1 MVKFEGN
8 LSRIEPSA
16 IHPKPISP
24 SFMRLDKL
32 LSNSTGIS
40 RSEIKKAIRKGDVIV
55 DGTKIKDASM
65 QVSSEQHVTL
75 FGQEVCEAKSRY
87 YMLNKPQGYVCANRD
102 REHPTALDLMIDEP
116 LYEKLNIAGRLDI
129 DTTGLV
135 LLTDDGKWLHN
146 VTSPKH
152 HCHKRYIV
160 QTAEPVENDCIEAFK
175 SGIML
180 KDEPKPTLP
189 AILRTLDPP
198 KDSAKDNIEDTINL
212 AEVIISEGRYHQVK
226 RMFGATNNRV
236 VALHRAAIGD
246 ISLDDNLAP
255 GEYRPL
261 TQTEIDSIQ

>member
-1 MVKFEGN
+1 
-8 LSRIEPSA
+8 
-16 IHPKPISP
+16 
-24 SFMRLDKL
+24 MRLDKL

-40 RSEIKKAIRKGDVIV
+40 RSEIKKAIRNGQATV
-55 DGTKIKDASM
+55 DGITVKDAKM
-65 QVSSEQHVTL
+65 QLSSEQHVTL
-75 FGQEVCEAKSRY
+75 FGQEVCEAKARY
-87 YMLNKPQGYVCANRD
+87 YMLNKPEGYVCANRD

-160 QTAEPVENDCIEAFK
+160 QTAEPIESASIEAFK
-175 SGIML
+175 NGIML
-180 KDEPKPTLP
+180 KDELKLTLP
-189 AILRTLDPP
+189 ATLVSLESPD
-198 KDSAKDNIEDTINL
+198 DNVNL
-212 AEVIISEGRYHQVK
+212 AEVTISEGRYHQVK

>member
-1 MVKFEGN
+1 
-8 LSRIEPSA
+8 
-16 IHPKPISP
+16 
-24 SFMRLDKL
+24 MRLDKL

-40 RSEIKKAIRKGDVIV
+40 RSEIKKAIRQGEVSV
-55 DGTKIKDASM
+55 DGVKAKNASM
-65 QVSSEQHVTL
+65 QLSGEQHVTL
-75 FGQEVCEAKSRY
+75 FGQEISEAKPRY
-87 YMLNKPQGYVCANRD
+87 YMLNKPEGYVCANRD
-102 REHPTALDLMIDEP
+102 REHPTVLDLMIDEP

-160 QTAEPVENDCIEAFK
+160 QTAEPIENSSIDAFRT
-175 SGIML
+175 GIML
-180 KDEPKPTLP
+180 KDELKPTLP
-189 AILRTLDPP
+189 ATLTPLESP
-198 KDSAKDNIEDTINL
+198 EDSVNA
-212 AEVIISEGRYHQVK
+212 AEVVISEGRYHQVK

>member
-1 MVKFEGN
+1 
-8 LSRIEPSA
+8 
-16 IHPKPISP
+16 
-24 SFMRLDKL
+24 MRLDKL

-55 DGTKIKDASM
+55 DGTTIKDASIHI
-65 QVSSEQHVTL
+65 SNEQHVTL
-75 FGQEVCEAKSRY
+75 FGQKVCEAKPRY
-87 YMLNKPQGYVCANRD
+87 YMLNKPEGYVCANRD

-152 HCHKRYIV
+152 HCHKRYIA
-160 QTAEPVENDCIEAFK
+160 QTAEPIENNSIEAFK
-175 SGIML
+175 NGIML
-180 KDEPKPTLP
+180 KDELKPTLP
-189 AILRTLDPP
+189 ATLTPIESP
-198 KDSAKDNIEDTINL
+198 KGSADNVDDVVNL

-236 VALHRAAIGD
+236 IALHRAAIGD
-246 ISLDDNLAP
+246 ITLDDNLAP

>member
-8 LSRIEPSA
+8 LRRIEPST
-16 IHPKPISP
+16 IHPKPTSP

-40 RSEIKKAIRKGDVIV
+40 RSEIKKAIRKGDVVV
-55 DGTKIKDASM
+55 DGATIKDPSAHISN
-65 QVSSEQHVTL
+65 EQHVTL
-75 FGQEVCEAKSRY
+75 FGQEVSEAKPRY
-87 YMLNKPQGYVCANRD
+87 YMLNKPEGYVCANRD
-102 REHPTALDLMIDEP
+102 REHPTALDLMVDEP

-160 QTAEPVENDCIEAFK
+160 ETAEPIKSDSIEAFK

-180 KDEPKPTLP
+180 KDELKPTLP
-189 AILRTLDPP
+189 ATLTALE
-198 KDSAKDNIEDTINL
+198 SQEGNVNL

-236 VALHRAAIGD
+236 VSLHRAAIGD
-246 ISLDDNLAP
+246 ISLDDNLSP

>member
-1 MVKFEGN
+1 
-8 LSRIEPSA
+8 
-16 IHPKPISP
+16 
-24 SFMRLDKL
+24 MRLDKL

-40 RSEIKKAIRKGDVIV
+40 RSEIKKAIRQGDVSV
-55 DGTKIKDASM
+55 DGVKVKNASM
-65 QVSSEQHVTL
+65 QLSSEQRVTL
-75 FGQEVCEAKSRY
+75 FGQEVSEAKPRY
-87 YMLNKPQGYVCANRD
+87 YMLNKPEGYVCANRD
-102 REHPTALDLMIDEP
+102 REHPTVLDLMIDEP

-152 HCHKRYIV
+152 HCHKRYIA
-160 QTAEPVENDCIEAFK
+160 QTAEPIENSSIDAFRT
-175 SGIML
+175 GIML
-180 KDEPKPTLP
+180 KDELKPTLP
-189 AILRTLDPP
+189 ATLTPLKSP
-198 KDSAKDNIEDTINL
+198 EESVNV
-212 AEVIISEGRYHQVK
+212 AEIIISEGRYHQVK

-236 VALHRAAIGD
+236 IALHRAAIGD

>member
-1 MVKFEGN
+1 
-8 LSRIEPSA
+8 
-16 IHPKPISP
+16 
-24 SFMRLDKL
+24 MRLDKL

-40 RSEIKKAIRKGDVIV
+40 RSEIKKAIRQGEVTV
-55 DGTKIKDASM
+55 DGIKAKNASM
-65 QVSSEQHVTL
+65 QLSGEQHVTL
-75 FGQEVCEAKSRY
+75 FGQEVCEAKPRY
-87 YMLNKPQGYVCANRD
+87 YMLNKPEGYVCANRD
-102 REHPTALDLMIDEP
+102 REHPTVLDLMIDEP

-152 HCHKRYIV
+152 HCHKCYIV
-160 QTAEPVENDCIEAFK
+160 QTAEPIDNSSIEAFRT
-175 SGIML
+175 GIML
-180 KDEPKPTLP
+180 KDELKPTLP
-189 AILRTLDPP
+189 ATLTCLE
-198 KDSAKDNIEDTINL
+198 SSEDGVNA
-212 AEVIISEGRYHQVK
+212 AEVVISEGRYHQVK